1 MGFRSFGVSTRVAV
15 LVVAVEAVVVVLLSI
30 GGAARDGRK
39 QEQHRDINRALVR
52 ELQLTDLALAP
63 GTSYTRHPSQS
74 DSFAPHSEHPAAL
87 EHFPAGSVMQ
97 PPASSMSAFQ
107 GTPERAAP

>member
-1 MGFRSFGVSTRVAV
+1 MGFRSFGVPTRAAI
-15 LVVAVEAVVVVLLSI
+15 LLVAVEAAVVVVLSI
-30 GGAARDGRK
+30 GGAARGGRK
-39 QEQHRDINRALVR
+39 QEQHRDINRTLVR
-52 ELQLTDLALAP
+52 ELRLTDLALAP

-74 DSFAPHSEHPAAL
+74 DSFAPHSEHPAAI

-107 GTPERAAP
+107 GPAERAAP

>member
-1 MGFRSFGVSTRVAV
+1 MGFRSFGVPTRAAI
-15 LVVAVEAVVVVLLSI
+15 LLVAVEAAVVVVLSI
-30 GGAARDGRK
+30 GGAARGGRK
-39 QEQHRDINRALVR
+39 QEQHRDINRTLVR
-52 ELQLTDLALAP
+52 ELRLTDLALAP

-74 DSFAPHSEHPAAL
+74 DSFAPHNEHPAAI

-107 GTPERAAP
+107 ATPERAAP

>member
-1 MGFRSFGVSTRVAV
+1 MGFRSFGVPTRVAV
-15 LVVAVEAVVVVLLSI
+15 LVVAVEAAVLVVLSV

-39 QEQHRDINRALVR
+39 EQHRDINRTLVR
-52 ELQLTDLALAP
+52 ELRLTDLALAP

-74 DSFAPHSEHPAAL
+74 DSFAPHSEHPAAI

-107 GTPERAAP
+107 GPAERAAP

>member
-15 LVVAVEAVVVVLLSI
+15 LVVAVEAAVLIVLSV
-30 GGAARDGRK
+30 GGAARDGR
-39 QEQHRDINRALVR
+39 QEQHRDINRTLVR
-52 ELQLTDLALAP
+52 ELRLTDLALAP

-74 DSFAPHSEHPAAL
+74 DSFAPHSEHPAAI

-107 GTPERAAP
+107 GPAERAAP